1 VTYRV
6 EFTEEADKDLEDIS
20 DTRIR
25 TTIIK
30 RAYGLQDE
38 PEKQGKPL
46 TDDLKGLY
54 SVRAAGQRYRI
65 VYRIRVTE
73 LKPLNKSTQ
82 PRQASK
88 GKQEDSSPL
97 VDRVVTVMV
106 VGIRKE
112 GSKSDV
118 YNVARKR
125 LGKK

>member
-20 DTRIR
+20 DTRTR

-30 RAYGLQDE
+30 RAYGLQEE

-46 TDDLKGLY
+46 TDDLKGYY
-54 SVRAAGQRYRI
+54 SVRAAGQRYRV
-65 VYRIRVTE
+65 VYRIKVTE
-73 LKPLNKSTQ
+73 LEPPQ
-82 PRQASK
+82 PPTK
-88 GKQEDSSPL
+88 GKQEDSTPT
-97 VDRVVTVMV
+97 VDRVVTVVV

>member
-20 DTRIR
+20 DTRTR

-30 RAYGLQDE
+30 RAYGLQEE

-46 TDDLKGLY
+46 TDDLKGYY
-54 SVRAAGQRYRI
+54 SVRAAGQRYRV
-65 VYRIRVTE
+65 VYRIKVTE
-73 LKPLNKSTQ
+73 LKPPQ
-82 PRQASK
+82 PPTK
-88 GKQEDSSPL
+88 GKREDSSPT
-97 VDRVVTVMV
+97 VDRVVTVVV